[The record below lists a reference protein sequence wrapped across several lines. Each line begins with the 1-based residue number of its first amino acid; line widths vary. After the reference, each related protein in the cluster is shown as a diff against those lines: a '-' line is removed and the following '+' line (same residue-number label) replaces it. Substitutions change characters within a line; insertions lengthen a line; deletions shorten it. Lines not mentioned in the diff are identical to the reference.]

1 MAEKTKSIN
10 TIKVTFIITLIA
22 VLSKILGFARDA
34 ILAHFY
40 GSTTTTDIFIT
51 TLSLPDI
58 LFELIAN
65 AITIGFVPIATA
77 LLIKNNN
84 DKTLVNHFGS
94 NVISL
99 FELLAIIFVII
110 FYIFAKPI
118 IVVAAPGFTG
128 DSIDTAS
135 TFLRIIAVSIL
146 FKTVSSILGAY
157 MQSNKRF
164 IPVSMYGAIM
174 DVVIILF
181 IFISLNRNSV
191 LLAYGVL
198 IGVLVQ
204 MLFAA
209 ICAYKTGFR
218 YSFSFDYKDENIR
231 SMLIMFLP
239 AIAATG
245 ANQIIQIVNKA
256 MATTVVEGGV
266 TMISNANKM
275 GFAAENIIVL
285 SIAAVIYP
293 ALSEYANNK
302 DENGF
307 AFKLQKGLNSTFVLM
322 IPLSCALIVYSYPII
337 DLLFGHG
344 KYVNAVS
351 DTSYLMKI
359 YCLGIL
365 GLSSYTIM
373 VRALYAQK
381 MVKQSA
387 ILAIVSLAINILLC
401 IFLAKHTTQ
410 GLFGIAE
417 ATSLTYT
424 LSFIITIFILRNKV
438 GDFGFK
444 NIFIVFCKSIISC
457 IPMLGLS
464 YGVFILFKEYSIVI
478 ALLLCAIIGVV
489 VYFACMYILRVD
501 EVKAITRRVLQKIR
515 IN

>member
-1 MAEKTKSIN
+1 MAEKAKSVN
-10 TIKVTFIITLIA
+10 TIKVTFIITIVA
-22 VLSKILGFARDA
+22 VCSKILGFARDA
-34 ILAHFY
+34 ILAHYY

-77 LLIKNNN
+77 LLIKGNN
-84 DKTLVNHFGS
+84 DKSLVNQFCS
-94 NVISL
+94 KVISL
-99 FELLAIIFVII
+99 FELLAIIFVLF
-110 FYIFAKPI
+110 FYLFAKPI
-118 IVVAAPGFTG
+118 IGIAAPGFTG
-128 DSIDTAS
+128 NSIDTAS
-135 TFLRIIAVSIL
+135 TFLKIIAASIL
-146 FKTVSSILGAY
+146 FKTISSILGAY
-157 MQSNKRF
+157 MQTNKRF

-181 IFISLNRNSV
+181 IFISLNRNEV

-198 IGVLVQ
+198 TGVLVQ
-204 MLFAA
+204 MLFAT

-218 YSFSFDYKDENIR
+218 FSISFDYKDENIR

-293 ALSEYANNK
+293 ALSEYANCKNDK
-302 DENGF
+302 GF
-307 AFKLQKGLNSTFVLM
+307 AYKLQKGLNSTFVLM
-322 IPLSCALIVYSYPII
+322 IPLTCALIVYSYPII

-344 KYVNAVS
+344 KYVDAVS

-365 GLSSYTIM
+365 GLSSYTIV

-387 ILAIVSLAINILLC
+387 MLAIISLIINIVLC
-401 IFLAKHTTQ
+401 IWLAKHTSQ

-424 LSFIITIFILRNKV
+424 LSFIIAIFILKKKV
-438 GDFGFK
+438 GNFGFR
-444 NIFIVFCKSIISC
+444 NIFIVFCKSVIAC

-464 YGVFILFKEYSIVI
+464 YYFYRRLTDYSMVL
-478 ALLLCAIIGVV
+478 ALLICALMGAAA
-489 VYFACMYILRVD
+489 YYTCMYFLKVD
-501 EVKAITRRVLQKIR
+501 EINAIVQRVLQKIR
-515 IN
+515 RK

>member
-1 MAEKTKSIN
+1 MTQERTKVN
-10 TIKVTFIITLIA
+10 TVKVTFIITLIA
-22 VLSKILGFARDA
+22 VFSKILGFARDA
-34 ILAHFY
+34 ILAHYF
-40 GSTTTTDIFIT
+40 GSTVTTDIFIT

-77 LLIKNNN
+77 LLIKDKY
-84 DKTLVNHFGS
+84 DKTSVNHFGS

-99 FELLAIIFVII
+99 FELFAIVFVII
-110 FYIFAKPI
+110 FYVFAKPI
-118 IVVAAPGFTG
+118 ISIAAPGFTG
-128 DSIDTAS
+128 DSVTTAAL
-135 TFLRIIAVSIL
+135 FLRIIAVSIL
-146 FKTVSSILGAY
+146 FKTLSSIFGAY

-174 DVVIILF
+174 DIVIILF
-181 IFISLNRNSV
+181 IFISLNRNEV
-191 LLAYGVL
+191 WLAYGVM

-204 MLFAA
+204 MIFAA

-218 YSFSFDYKDENIR
+218 YTPSFDYKDENIR

-293 ALSEYANNK
+293 ALSEFANHK
-302 DENGF
+302 DERGF
-307 AFKLQKGLNSTFVLM
+307 VNKLQMGLNSTFVLM

-381 MVKQSA
+381 MVRQSA
-387 ILAIVSLAINILLC
+387 ILAIISLIINIVLC
-401 IFLAKHTTQ
+401 VFLAKHTSQ

-417 ATSLTYT
+417 ATSITYT
-424 LSFIITIFILRNKV
+424 LSFLITVFILKRRI
-438 GDFGFK
+438 GDFGFR

-464 YGVFILFKEYSIVI
+464 FGAFKFFEKNSIIL
-478 ALLLCAIIGVV
+478 ALLACATIGVI
-489 VYFACMYILRVD
+489 VYFTCMYFMRVE
-501 EVKAITRRVLQKIR
+501 EVKAIIQRVVQKIKV
-515 IN
+515 N